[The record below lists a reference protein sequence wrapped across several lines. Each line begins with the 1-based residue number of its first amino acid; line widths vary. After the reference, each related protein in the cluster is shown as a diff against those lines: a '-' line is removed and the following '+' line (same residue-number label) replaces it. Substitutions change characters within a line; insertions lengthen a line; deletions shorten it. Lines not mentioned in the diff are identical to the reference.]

1 MHLLTLSLGLK
12 AKNVVAI
19 VLIYK
24 IPIDERALGIAA
36 VLLTLKVEC
45 VSEKW
50 YLTYNCY
57 AETRTKKDILNRKD
71 HMRLGM
77 N

>member
-12 AKNVVAI
+12 AENLVAI

-24 IPIDERALGIAA
+24 IPIDERALGIAV
-36 VLLTLKVEC
+36 VLFTLKVEC
-45 VSEKW
+45 ASEKW

-57 AETRTKKDILNRKD
+57 AETRTKKDMLNRKD